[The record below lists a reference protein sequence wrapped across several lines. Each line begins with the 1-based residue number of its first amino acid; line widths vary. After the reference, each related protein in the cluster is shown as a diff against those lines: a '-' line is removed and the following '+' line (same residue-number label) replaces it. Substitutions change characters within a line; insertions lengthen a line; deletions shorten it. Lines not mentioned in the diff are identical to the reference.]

1 MNCLEKIKTVYSW
14 IHTDVSR
21 KKMVMGT
28 QVPGSILWT
37 KGNRPSVFYHLFST
51 PGLSH
56 PFIKGLLSAIFKEKY
71 VSCHFFPELK
81 FRHNSFSPLPMSFS
95 DTHEEFPLQ
104 SPVFLPPSL
113 KTPLDTCLPGE
124 TTPFTVQNLASW
136 VFNFFKSLIRSL
148 LTQHNIYILCS
159 PILSSVN

>member
-1 MNCLEKIKTVYSW
+1 MFPERKWSWELKCLVPF
-14 IHTDVSR
+14 SR
-21 KKMVMGT
+21 QKGIALQYFITCSLHLDCPTLSSKVCCQRFSKK
-28 QVPGSILWT
+28 
-37 KGNRPSVFYHLFST
+37 
-51 PGLSH
+51 
-56 PFIKGLLSAIFKEKY
+56 KY